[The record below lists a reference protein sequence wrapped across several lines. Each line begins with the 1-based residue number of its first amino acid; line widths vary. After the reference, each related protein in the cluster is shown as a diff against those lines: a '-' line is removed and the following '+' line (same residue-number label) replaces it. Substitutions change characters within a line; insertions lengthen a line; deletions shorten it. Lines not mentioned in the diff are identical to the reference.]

1 MPRGVCVDDQLCWT
15 VIRMLAMST
24 PMAQIEMAS
33 GLSERTIRGIRRR
46 FRNNAD
52 PCVPL
57 RDPLL
62 RSTHRM
68 LNDEQIEV
76 SFSQLTYMGLQYS
89 I

>member
-1 MPRGVCVDDQLCWT
+1 MPQGVHVDDQLCWT
-15 VIRMLAMST
+15 VICMLAMST

-33 GLSERTIRGIRRR
+33 GLSERTIRGIRHR
-46 FRNNAD
+46 FCNNAD

-57 RDPLL
+57 HDPLL

-68 LNDEQIEV
+68 LNNEQIEV